1 MCISNIHT
9 DQYLGWI
16 PRASLQPHLALHH
29 AQSLFKKLG
38 TQGSGQQTRLTVES
52 GKYLFH
58 YILDHGVCFLTLCER
73 GYPKKLAFQYLEE
86 LTSEFSR
93 LYGQQVDTITRPYA
107 FIKFGK
113 LPAACIAADMHCMMP
128 GPQAWVY
135 WPSAVPMAAED
146 GSVRYLAHLRL
157 Q

>member
-1 MCISNIHT
+1 MNSGLVCISSTHT
-9 DQYLGWI
+9 EQWLGWI
-16 PRASLQPHLALHH
+16 PRASCNRTHLLHH

-38 TQGSGQQTRLTVES
+38 TQGAGQQTRLTVES
-52 GKYLFH
+52 GKYMFH
-58 YILDHGVCFLTLCER
+58 YILDNNVCFLTLCER

-86 LTSEFSR
+86 LTSEFGR

-113 LPAACIAADMHCMMP
+113 QAARQPAACMAC
-128 GPQAWVY
+128 
-135 WPSAVPMAAED
+135 SAPRCIQ
-146 GSVRYLAHLRL
+146 GCS